1 MVFWV
6 FKVVCSGLCTDL
18 DFKRVVSC
26 APVSRPRPE
35 TKVRLLVG
43 EKTAPTVRS
52 RAATAMSYMGA
63 AGAPYAPVMHSLLE
77 DADAGLRSAACRA
90 LGMMG
95 E

>member
-1 MVFWV
+1 M
-6 FKVVCSGLCTDL
+6 
-18 DFKRVVSC
+18 
-26 APVSRPRPE
+26 
-35 TKVRLLVG
+35 RLLVG

-95 E
+95 EEGQKCAEAPHNRRHGDRIEGGGENVYLTF